1 MIKNKVN
8 PVASEGACSCEAAG
22 EARSVGVCVLGEGG
36 WFRRSHTQ
44 KIRRCLL
51 VSGEER
57 GCRAAD
63 RLAGRLNWSCL
74 NRLMGSD
81 TLSSV

>member
-8 PVASEGACSCEAAG
+8 LVASEGACSCEAVG
-22 EARSVGVCVLGEGG
+22 EARSVCWEGGGG

-44 KIRRCLL
+44 KIRRCLR

-63 RLAGRLNWSCL
+63 RLAGRLNWSCV